1 MYKEPQKINAQ
12 DKPAELITRSAR
24 IKINKDESGVRLDQF
39 LSKKFSAFSR
49 SALQKMIEDGS
60 ILLNKKMT
68 QKKTRLVCGD
78 EITIDWPDEEPDLL
92 PNATIKFAIIYEDN
106 DILVIDKPANLVVH
120 PGAGTED
127 GTLVNA
133 LLHHDF
139 TSFNAM
145 QGNELRPGIVHRL
158 DKNTTGVMV
167 VAKNELAKTR
177 LIEEFKL
184 GNTAKEY
191 LALVNGISDYNSG
204 TIETLIGR
212 SPRNRKKMGVVNE
225 NGKQAITS
233 YQVVAQKDKHSLL
246 KIKIKTGRTHQIRV
260 HLAHINLPVAGDT
273 LYNKKKKNDIYF
285 PRQMLHALTLKFHHP
300 TSGELKTFHAEQPND
315 MIEAAHDIGLNIGNY
330 DS

>member
-1 MYKEPQKINAQ
+1 MS
-12 DKPAELITRSAR
+12 AESIAR
-24 IKINKDESGVRLDQF
+24 VVKIKINQDESGVRLDQF
-39 LSKKFSAFSR
+39 LARTYSDLSR

-60 ILLNKKMT
+60 ILLNAKLT
-68 QKKTRLVCGD
+68 QKKTRLACGD
-78 EITIDWPDEEPDLL
+78 EIAIDWPDEKPGLL
-92 PNATIKFAIIYEDN
+92 PDATIKFSIIYEDS

-133 LLHHDF
+133 LLHYDF

-145 QGNELRPGIVHRL
+145 QGNDFRPGIVHRL

-167 VAKNELAKTR
+167 IARNELAKTR
-177 LIEEFKL
+177 LIEEFKR

-191 LALVNGISDYNSG
+191 LAIVDGVSDYNSG

-212 SPRNRKKMGVVNE
+212 SPANREKMGVVDE

-260 HLAHINLPVAGDT
+260 HLAHINLPVAGDA
-273 LYNKKKKNDIYF
+273 LYNRKKKNAVYF
-285 PRQMLHALTLKFHHP
+285 SRQMLHALTLKFHHP
-300 TSGELKTFHAEQPND
+300 TSGELKTFHAELPND
-315 MIEAAHDIGLNIGNY
+315 FLESVKKISLIIPNDIFPKQGNP
-330 DS
+330 